1 MEDDA
6 GLVII
11 GKANRDGA
19 GYKLGDESVGAG
31 EEFRRS
37 VYVQVRRSRPL
48 AVLAAFDPATTEPNC
63 EARPSSTATP
73 QALMLL
79 NGEFAAAQAEAFAAR
94 VRREAGAGVDAQ
106 VARAWKLA
114 YLRAPTDGEAAAA
127 RSFLRGAAEAFAAQ
141 PAPPPPPKKG
151 TAPVPAPPTPEG
163 RALAAFCQA
172 LLGSN
177 RFLYVD

>member
-1 MEDDA
+1 
-6 GLVII
+6 
-11 GKANRDGA
+11 
-19 GYKLGDESVGAG
+19 
-31 EEFRRS
+31 

-94 VRREAGAGVDAQ
+94 VRREAGADPDAQ
-106 VARAWKLA
+106 VDRAWKLA
-114 YLRAPTDGEAAAA
+114 YLRAPTGGEAASA
-127 RSFLRGAAEAFAAQ
+127 RSFLRTAEEAFRAQ

-151 TAPVPAPPTPEG
+151 AGPVPEPPTPEA